1 MWRYD
6 WTELR
11 KVELKELSL
20 FIAVFIIMVPLFWL
34 SQGAQSFLFQIFTLM
49 AEASISVFVT
59 LVVIEKALKDDRKHQ
74 SEKVRWY
81 TYRAIIWNICLMA
94 VEAIWETPIWHN
106 QDDQKGKRIDTIRI
120 IGSDIINPR
129 KEVSDTIRKVAFSID
144 DEMKAKKRKILERR
158 EEYENKEKLSEELN
172 EGNRITLKHFEKID
186 RTLNEIRIVLIP
198 RALQISDNSELNR
211 ALLDFEENIRFYE
224 RVIVTNPNLASTLNM
239 KNFLLAASDAY
250 DALEKEYRNE
260 SFPRKL

>member
-59 LVVIEKALKDDRKHQ
+59 LVV
-74 SEKVRWY
+74 
-81 TYRAIIWNICLMA
+81 
-94 VEAIWETPIWHN
+94 
-106 QDDQKGKRIDTIRI
+106 RI